1 MLGTELRVRLP
12 AGIEENEERADV
24 VFRGDG
30 EEDVDSITKA
40 FGILLPKEVVEEDA
54 HGVHAEALGPA
65 ELEVD
70 AFGIEGVGLP
80 HFELIDG
87 VGGNVV
93 AADKPGLM
101 SVPFVRLGFGPSRRR
116 LVGGRLCWGGESHRR
131 EKRGGRAQG
140 EASFH
145 SAPRKACSG
154 GCKRGYR
161 NIQEIS
167 LVCARSNI
175 KGFSTPSM
183 NIREVA
189 RLAKVSTATVSRTIN
204 GSDKVTPETK
214 ERVQRAIEELKFY
227 PNTWAR
233 ALGSGRSS
241 LYGLIIS
248 DITNP
253 FFPELVKSF
262 EDIAVQY
269 GQEVLVANTNYDSE
283 RMELCV
289 SRMLQRKVDGV
300 AIMTSEMDER
310 WIREF
315 NTREIP
321 LVFLDTG
328 TAHDLT
334 SNISVDYA
342 AGVGAAVEHI
352 VGLGHTEIAFISGPM
367 MLRSARVRREAF
379 VGCLKSRGI
388 GAGLM
393 EEGNH
398 QASGG
403 HEAMARLLS
412 GETRP
417 TAVLASN
424 DMTAIGALGAIHE
437 RGLRVPEDISIVG
450 FDDIQISA
458 FTQPAL
464 TTVGLSRDE
473 IARVAFRALY
483 SSRQDGA
490 RGGEY
495 AVQPALV
502 VRRST
507 GPAPGKGEFSGRR

>member
-1 MLGTELRVRLP
+1 
-12 AGIEENEERADV
+12 
-24 VFRGDG
+24 
-30 EEDVDSITKA
+30 
-40 FGILLPKEVVEEDA
+40 
-54 HGVHAEALGPA
+54 
-65 ELEVD
+65 
-70 AFGIEGVGLP
+70 
-80 HFELIDG
+80 
-87 VGGNVV
+87 
-93 AADKPGLM
+93 
-101 SVPFVRLGFGPSRRR
+101 
-116 LVGGRLCWGGESHRR
+116 
-131 EKRGGRAQG
+131 
-140 EASFH
+140 
-145 SAPRKACSG
+145 
-154 GCKRGYR
+154 
-161 NIQEIS
+161 
-167 LVCARSNI
+167 
-175 KGFSTPSM
+175 M

-269 GQEVLVANTNYDSE
+269 GQEVLVANTNYDPE

-315 NTREIP
+315 HSREIP

-328 TAHDLT
+328 TAHELT
-334 SNISVDYA
+334 SNIAVDYA
-342 AGVGAAVEHI
+342 AGVDAAVEHI
-352 VGLGHTEIAFISGPM
+352 VGLGHTKIAFISGPM

-379 VGCLKSRGI
+379 VGCLKRRGI

-398 QASGG
+398 QVSGG

-412 GETRP
+412 GKTRP
-417 TAVLASN
+417 TAVRGFEIPAADKSN
-424 DMTAIGALGAIHE
+424 DIVEKKDAVDRGKSLALHCDPFHQKIRHDFQQPMHPLRLGLQRFHKFRRAHQE
-437 RGLRVPEDISIVG
+437 RGDVERTAGNCETELVAGPFNLWLQVLQPLYNKRKQAMFPRIGLFQAVYVG
-450 FDDIQISA
+450 
-458 FTQPAL
+458 
-464 TTVGLSRDE
+464 G
-473 IARVAFRALY
+473 
-483 SSRQDGA
+483 
-490 RGGEY
+490 
-495 AVQPALV
+495 
-502 VRRST
+502 
-507 GPAPGKGEFSGRR
+507 